1 MQADHETTTV
11 MLEQGLACQ
20 AINFSSLY
28 LFPLLHMYLLQQG
41 NSNSIQVSTSQKL
54 LHERVEIT
62 KGKFLSVVAMRPTD
76 DGPRGGG
83 AIMSEQNIWSDNG
96 LAAGLDIGLIRLRH
110 CGLLLGCAFE

>member
-41 NSNSIQVSTSQKL
+41 NSSSI
-54 LHERVEIT
+54 
-62 KGKFLSVVAMRPTD
+62 
-76 DGPRGGG
+76 
-83 AIMSEQNIWSDNG
+83 
-96 LAAGLDIGLIRLRH
+96 
-110 CGLLLGCAFE
+110 